1 MSSSD
6 PTNTSESY
14 YRALEDDPPRNNGVT
29 TPDQWALRCIV
40 LHPGRQNDAIQ
51 CTTLHSTLGQLEDRY
66 EALSYTWGDSTDK
79 QVILVNKRP
88 FLATRNLEAALLRL
102 RHKSQERL
110 LWVDPICINQA
121 NVVEVNTQV
130 QRMWAIYERAHRVVV
145 FLGPEADDSER
156 AFRLLSVLSLMKAD
170 GGDSYITTLLDE
182 QELTASWN
190 ALLCLMRREWWSR
203 AWIIQEY
210 AVARVVS
217 FVCGSME
224 LNGEEFGKA
233 LKNLVH
239 YRFHG
244 LVPEPHEYLIRHVAL
259 TPIHHLWSTRC
270 AYQASGSSSRPNA
283 MEILYRFRG
292 SKSFDPR
299 DKIYSL
305 YRLIAENKKLAPDY
319 TKPVRE
325 LFLGV
330 VGAMIESTGTLH
342 VLCHHNRSVSGLAG
356 LPTWCPDWTVMRGK
370 RILLWPNE
378 YQAAG
383 DPSVPAF
390 FRIDDDGLLTLK
402 GRIVD
407 NIQWLK
413 KFESDDFKN
422 NSSIYKEILKL
433 QAAAIKA
440 ASEGSCTQVLDAF
453 RRTLVASRIQER
465 GPQNAATVLGP
476 GAADDMWNEWCRLRE
491 GHPCNVKLS
500 TLYNKALYSALS
512 GRAFFVSQQ
521 GRFGLVDNSARAGD
535 FIGVFQGAQVPFAM
549 HEMPSTPSRSIVR
562 MSTRYEFVGEW

>member
-1 MSSSD
+1 MSNSD
-6 PTNTSESY
+6 LANTSESY
-14 YRALEDDPPRNNGVT
+14 YRALEDGSPKNNGVK

-40 LHPGRQNDAIQ
+40 LHPGRQNDAIE
-51 CTTLHSTLGQLEDRY
+51 CTTLNSTLGQLENRY

-79 QVILVNKRP
+79 QAILVNKRP
-88 FLATRNLEAALLRL
+88 FLATRNLEAALIRL
-102 RHKSQERL
+102 RHENQERL
-110 LWVDPICINQA
+110 LWVDSICINQK
-121 NVVEVNTQV
+121 NVLEVNTQV
-130 QRMWAIYERAHRVVV
+130 QRMWAIYERAHQVVV

-156 AFRLLSVLSLMKAD
+156 AFRLLSVLSLMKVD
-170 GGDSYITTLLDE
+170 GGFSYITGLLSE

-190 ALLCLMRREWWSR
+190 ALLCLMRRGWWSR

-210 AVARVVS
+210 AVARAVS

-224 LNGEEFGKA
+224 LDGEEFGRA
-233 LKNLVH
+233 LENLVQ
-239 YRFHG
+239 YRFG
-244 LVPEPHEYLIRHVAL
+244 ALVPKQHEYLIRHVAS

-270 AYQASGSSSRPNA
+270 AYQASGPSSRPDA
-283 MEILYRFRG
+283 MDILYRFRG

-319 TKPVRE
+319 TKSVRD
-325 LFLGV
+325 LFLSV

-383 DPSVPAF
+383 DPSISAF
-390 FRIDDDGLLTLK
+390 YRIDDGLLTLK
-402 GRIVD
+402 GRTVD
-407 NIQWLK
+407 KIQWLK

-422 NSSIYKEILKL
+422 IGSIYKEILKL
-433 QAAAIKA
+433 QAAAIKN
-440 ASEGSCTQVLDAF
+440 ASERSCTQVLDAF

-465 GPQNAATVLGP
+465 GPQNDATVLGP
-476 GAADDMWNEWCRLRE
+476 GAADDMWNEWCGQME

-500 TLYNKALYSALS
+500 TWYNKALYGALS

-521 GRFGLVDNSARAGD
+521 GRFGLVDNSAQAGD

-549 HEMPSTPSRSIVR
+549 HEMPSTPSGSSGR
-562 MSTRYEFVGEW
+562 MPTQYEFVGES